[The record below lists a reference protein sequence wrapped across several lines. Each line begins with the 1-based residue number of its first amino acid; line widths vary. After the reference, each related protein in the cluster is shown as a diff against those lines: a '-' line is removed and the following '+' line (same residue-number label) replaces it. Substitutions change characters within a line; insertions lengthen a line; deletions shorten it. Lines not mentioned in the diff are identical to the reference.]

1 MRTLYSTL
9 FWVLSFTA
17 IFSFTQEDWNDNQV
31 YIKVVLIALLQYWQI
46 NIKYGQPELF
56 HLPHFSV
63 TEGIAHLADG
73 KTILKILSASNEQ
86 NAISK
91 VFSTV
96 LPDSLHWNNYDFR
109 KCQRPYWV
117 YYNKFTPYFTILIM
131 TKIISQT
138 SEIHGKDVE
147 SNSRRAQ

>member
-1 MRTLYSTL
+1 MYFQVWSSYERFKAVPISLLPMMRTLYSTL

-73 KTILKILSASNEQ
+73 KTILKIFSASNEQ
-86 NAISK
+86 NTISK

-96 LPDSLHWNNYDFR
+96 LPDSLHWNNSISGSANVHTE
-109 KCQRPYWV
+109 C
-117 YYNKFTPYFTILIM
+117 TTTSLHLILLY
-131 TKIISQT
+131 
-138 SEIHGKDVE
+138 
-147 SNSRRAQ
+147 